1 MFLRLPRKRTD
12 ALTRHDTSH
21 SHWKD
26 VLQLALDGV
35 IPSDER
41 LENFLDRYERMP

>member
-26 VLQLALDGV
+26 VLQLALLDGQCYLLR
-35 IPSDER
+35 ITR
-41 LENFLDRYERMP
+41 AGKLILTK